1 MHLPKIIPIS
11 WTVQRLA
18 ELHDVNVHTANRALV
33 ELIAED
39 EDYYPTHY
47 LSLSPHNQDARWRAF
62 GKVMS
67 LLGVNVDEVTDS
79 VLEDTRDTFVAALI
93 SVTAQL
99 EMAGLD
105 PLDLCGNGGMD
116 GIWKSLYV
124 PVGYRG
130 YIVDYQHTFDG
141 NVAIAAAVHHLM
153 ANTGELVY
161 YFQLPLQLSH
171 MFDNEFRLDRLEAVI
186 GDLICGDNTPA
197 DLSGEIGDPVNTELL
212 QAWQDVAEKLKVVQH
227 AVTNV
232 HVVISQIDIH
242 ENGVVKVALKWMEEQ

>member
-18 ELHDVNVHTANRALV
+18 ELHGVDVHTANRALV

-47 LSLSPHNQDARWRAF
+47 LSLSPHDPDARWRAF
-62 GKVMS
+62 RKVMA
-67 LLGVNVDEVTDS
+67 LLGVNVEEETDS
-79 VLEDTRDTFVAALI
+79 ALEDTRETFVAALI

-124 PVGYRG
+124 PVGCRG

-153 ANTGELVY
+153 ANPGELVY
-161 YFQLPLQLSH
+161 YFQLPLSLQPMLE
-171 MFDNEFRLDRLEAVI
+171 NEFRIDRLESAIV
-186 GDLICGDNTPA
+186 DLILGDTTPEVLA
-197 DLSGEIGDPVNTELL
+197 TEEDKSFKEDRLRGWQ
-212 QAWQDVAEKLKVVQH
+212 QAAEQLKVATH

-232 HVVISQIDIH
+232 HVVVSQVEISAS
-242 ENGVVKVALKWMEEQ
+242 GVVKVALKWMAEQ